1 MLFPKG
7 SRANTHAC
15 EAKGCMWAT
24 EPRLPMCANH
34 WLRVPSRIQAD
45 VWNAYRAMPQRTPTR
60 DELMSDLDYVS
71 AVADAIEHL
80 AAADGRD
87 PANRYRVAAG
97 LIAVAAADEMA
108 TA

>member
-60 DELMSDLDYVS
+60 DELMSDLGYVS

-87 PANRYRVAAG
+87 PSNRYR
-97 LIAVAAADEMA
+97 LAADQIAEA
-108 TA
+108 RAGELVVA